1 MGFITLC
8 GKAAECEKRSVIT
21 TCLETWHRIRWWRTP
36 VLTLFLSLSTWL
48 NHHVC
53 SSIWLFWPH
62 IYVRWQVWDYA
73 IRWVCVFV
81 ERSAIWRVHRDKKCR
96 DQGPFLDFPDLPT
109 ALFILSV
116 LNTVA
121 GRHKSSKLHLFVWIA
136 CLFHR
141 TAWITGPLDPGLS
154 EGVNGLNTW
163 RGGCQEGELWW
174 LDTVVFPLFLI
185 LAFEKEHRTNV
196 SGLCPQLYFQ
206 FNQSFGFFSKFGPK
220 YNVEWGCVGVL
231 QSQ

>member
-1 MGFITLC
+1 MQSDESVCLLKDQQYG
-8 GKAAECEKRSVIT
+8 ECIEIKKMQRS
-21 TCLETWHRIRWWRTP
+21 RSFP
-36 VLTLFLSLSTWL
+36 GLSR
-48 NHHVC
+48 
-53 SSIWLFWPH
+53 SS
-62 IYVRWQVWDYA
+62 V
-73 IRWVCVFV
+73 
-81 ERSAIWRVHRDKKCR
+81 
-96 DQGPFLDFPDLPT
+96 T

-185 LAFEKEHRTNV
+185 LAFEKEHRANV

-206 FNQSFGFFSKFGPK
+206 FNQSFGFFPKFGPK
-220 YNVEWGCVGVL
+220 SNVEWGRVGVL

>member
-1 MGFITLC
+1 MGFNTLC

-21 TCLETWHRIRWWRTP
+21 TCLETWHRIRWWRTTP
-36 VLTLFLSLSTWL
+36 VVTLFLSLSTWL

-53 SSIWLFWPH
+53 SSIWLYWLH
-62 IYVRWQVWDYA
+62 IYVRWRVWDYA
-73 IRWVCVFV
+73 IRWVWVFV

-136 CLFHR
+136 CLF
-141 TAWITGPLDPGLS
+141 TGLHGSLDHWTRASLKGLMGWTHG
-154 EGVNGLNTW
+154 EADAR
-163 RGGCQEGELWW
+163 RGSCGGWTQ
-174 LDTVVFPLFLI
+174 
-185 LAFEKEHRTNV
+185 
-196 SGLCPQLYFQ
+196 
-206 FNQSFGFFSKFGPK
+206 
-220 YNVEWGCVGVL
+220 
-231 QSQ
+231 